1 MPAVRVATRADRP
14 AIERLVRDAF
24 GRDYELEFVRRV
36 WSSDAYLPE
45 LDLVADDD
53 GVVVGHV
60 LHSVGDVDG
69 SPVAALA
76 PLAVVPERQRQGI
89 GGLLLR
95 ESFVRVVAAGFP
107 LIALLGHPSYYP
119 RFGFERGDGL
129 GIHPVVELDD
139 PSAFMVRR
147 LAGYDPAVRGRFRY
161 AWER

>member
-1 MPAVRVATRADRP
+1 MVAVRVATRADRP
-14 AIERLVRDAF
+14 AIEQLVRDAF

-36 WSSDAYLPE
+36 WASEAYLPE
-45 LDLVADDD
+45 LELVADPD
-53 GVVVGHV
+53 GEVVGHV

-69 SPVAALA
+69 TPVAALA
-76 PLAVVPERQRQGI
+76 PLAVVPARQRQGI

-95 ESFVRVVAAGFP
+95 ESFARVEAAGFP

-119 RFGFERGDGL
+119 RFGFERGDTL
-129 GIHPVVELDD
+129 GIEPVVELAD

-147 LAGYDPAVRGRFRY
+147 LAGYEPTLRGRVRY